1 MNEESSLA
9 VSPIALLFVIAMGV
23 LSWKSPRP
31 RAVWP
36 LLMTAAFIPLGQG
49 IVVAGLHFYFFRLLL
64 MLGLARVIIKGELRD
79 VRWTPMDKGFLWWS
93 AVALICGVLVKP
105 SMPQFINFAGFVFNA
120 LGCYFYVRCL
130 VRKPEE
136 VIGMLRCLAVV
147 AIVLGGSMLVEKL
160 TARNVFAVLGGVPPE
175 TITRDGKLRCQ
186 GTFLHPI
193 VAGTF
198 GATLFPLMVGLW
210 FQDKSKRRLA
220 SFAIVGCV
228 LMVGTASS
236 SGAILGLAA
245 ACIGLVMW
253 KMKTRMQVFRRTVVV
268 VLIALSLIMKAP
280 VYYLFARVSDIMGG
294 TGWHR
299 SFIIDAALEHI
310 GEWWLVGTYRTVHWG
325 GYPPPP
331 ADPENIDITN
341 QYIVEGVKGG
351 LLRLGLF
358 ILIISRG
365 FKAIGRWTSLRRPP
379 SRSVQWLYWSIGV
392 CLATHCV
399 SYMSVSYFD
408 QMVVFWYW
416 LLAVI
421 AALSLVPVG
430 ESAGL
435 GGSPKPV

>member
-1 MNEESSLA
+1 
-9 VSPIALLFVIAMGV
+9 
-23 LSWKSPRP
+23 
-31 RAVWP
+31 
-36 LLMTAAFIPLGQG
+36 
-49 IVVAGLHFYFFRLLL
+49 
-64 MLGLARVIIKGELRD
+64 
-79 VRWTPMDKGFLWWS
+79 MDKGFLCWS
-93 AVALICGVLVKP
+93 GVALICGVLVKP

-147 AIVLGGSMLVEKL
+147 AIVLGGSMLLEKL
-160 TARNVFAVLGGVPPE
+160 TARNLFAVLGGVPPE
-175 TITRDGKLRCQ
+175 TIMRDGHLRCQ

-210 FQDKSKRRLA
+210 FQDRSRRRLA
-220 SFAIVGCV
+220 SLAILGCV

-236 SGAILGLAA
+236 SGAILGLVA
-245 ACIGLVMW
+245 ACIGLAMW
-253 KMKTRMQVFRRTVVV
+253 KMKTRMRVFRRTVVV

-310 GEWWLVGTYRTVHWG
+310 DEWWLVGTYRTVHWG

-430 ESAGL
+430 EAAELRGGTKSA
-435 GGSPKPV
+435 

>member
-1 MNEESSLA
+1 
-9 VSPIALLFVIAMGV
+9 
-23 LSWKSPRP
+23 
-31 RAVWP
+31 
-36 LLMTAAFIPLGQG
+36 
-49 IVVAGLHFYFFRLLL
+49 
-64 MLGLARVIIKGELRD
+64 
-79 VRWTPMDKGFLWWS
+79 
-93 AVALICGVLVKP
+93 
-105 SMPQFINFAGFVFNA
+105 
-120 LGCYFYVRCL
+120 
-130 VRKPEE
+130 
-136 VIGMLRCLAVV
+136 
-147 AIVLGGSMLVEKL
+147 
-160 TARNVFAVLGGVPPE
+160 
-175 TITRDGKLRCQ
+175 
-186 GTFLHPI
+186 
-193 VAGTF
+193 
-198 GATLFPLMVGLW
+198 
-210 FQDKSKRRLA
+210 
-220 SFAIVGCV
+220 
-228 LMVGTASS
+228 
-236 SGAILGLAA
+236 
-245 ACIGLVMW
+245 
-253 KMKTRMQVFRRTVVV
+253 
-268 VLIALSLIMKAP
+268 MKAP

-310 GEWWLVGTYRTVHWG
+310 DEWWLVGTYRTVHWG

-421 AALSLVPVG
+421 AALSLVPAVEATGMG
-430 ESAGL
+430 EN
-435 GGSPKPV
+435 PKPA